1 MTRLRAAAALCC
13 ALVGLG
19 ATPQD
24 DARERADALVREGA
38 ALGERGAWAA
48 AIARFRE
55 AGALFPR
62 AIDHCNIGMAYVRW
76 GRPAPGWLHLT
87 RCEARTTEPLPAW
100 VATWREDALAAMA
113 QGEYAPVELVAEP
126 RTAEAR
132 IDAFP
137 DEVLT
142 TPVTVWL
149 PFGEHLVTVSAPTF
163 EPAELRLVVEGP
175 TPLRRQL
182 TLSPVAEP
190 TPPERPPEDDGG
202 TAATDPG
209 AGATP
214 AETSATPVNP
224 LIAHQQ
230 PPPPEGLPTGWW
242 VTAGGAVVGAV
253 GGVLYVVATGTQSD
267 AAKLPPG
274 DAFLAKRAAF
284 RRERTAAY
292 VLLAAG
298 GAAVATGIV
307 MLAWPDDAPVRVVP
321 TDGGAALG
329 LGGRF

>member
-1 MTRLRAAAALCC
+1 MSRLRAVAALCC

-19 ATPQD
+19 AAPPD

-38 ALGERGAWAA
+38 ALGEQGAWAE

-87 RCEARTTEPLPAW
+87 RCEARATEPLPAW
-100 VATWREDALAAMA
+100 VATWREDALAALA
-113 QGEYAPVELVAEP
+113 QGEYAPFELVAEP

-132 IDAFP
+132 VDVFP

-149 PFGEHLVTVSAPTF
+149 PFGEHSVTVSAPTF
-163 EPAELRLVVEGP
+163 EPAELRLIVATGAPQRRQVTLRP
-175 TPLRRQL
+175 TP
-182 TLSPVAEP
+182 EP
-190 TPPERPPEDDGG
+190 TPPEKRPGDDNATAPGSDAPGSDG
-202 TAATDPG
+202 TQL
-209 AGATP
+209 GAT
-214 AETSATPVNP
+214 NP
-224 LIAHQQ
+224 LVTQQ
-230 PPPPEGLPTGWW
+230 QLPPPTAGPAGWW
-242 VTAGGAVVGAV
+242 VTTGGAIAGAV

-307 MLAWPDDAPVRVVP
+307 MLAWPDDAPIRVVP
-321 TDGGAALG
+321 TEGGAALG